1 MKYITHNWKFHTDE
15 VTWFA
20 IANLIYND
28 IELIRTRD
36 NEIINP
42 YLMDKNSI
50 VADIWKEYS
59 IEYMDFDHHFSST
72 LLESFNNK
80 TSESKYAAKLLGKED
95 SKEQLKLIHKD
106 VIPYLLN
113 CDSYWLTLLWLVF
126 KDDSK
131 LISKNLDEKIDFIQY
146 ITKISREYIKNI
158 SDINSIEDFFIFK
171 FDKYIEYILSNINNK
186 INNKYQEKSNYE
198 ILDYDCEYPTEI
210 EEIPEI
216 NHWFWLN
223 DNKMNIKLDFME
235 RIKYRKYSSAWLLW
249 NYFWKDII
257 KKHINIDIS
266 EDDLL
271 FIFNR
276 IDNSFIKYI
285 DLEDNGLLRKLNEK
299 FYISSLI
306 TQYNKND
313 PFDKLQD
320 NNFIIA
326 SDIVKNHILNLI
338 ETYQQQI
345 LDKQLFYSEFIEWNN
360 YQIFSKY
367 IVWIDTLLYENSI
380 DYVEYIIYPWE
391 NNTWYVK
398 TMQKWNQFWD
408 WVKLPNE
415 WLVMSPNN
423 MIFCHTWLFIA
434 QFNNV
439 EDILNALN
447 IK

>member
-1 MKYITHNWKFHTDE
+1 MIKNRITKYITHNWKFHTDE
-15 VTWFA
+15 LTWFA
-20 IANLIYND
+20 ISNLVYND
-28 IELIRTRD
+28 IKLIRTRD
-36 NEIINP
+36 QNIINMW
-42 YLMDKNSI
+42 LMDKNSI
-50 VADIWKEYS
+50 VADIWKEYN
-59 IEYMDFDHHFSST
+59 IEYLDFDHHFSST

-80 TSESKYAAKLLGKED
+80 TAESKYSAKLLGKED

-106 VIPYLLN
+106 VLTYLLN
-113 CDSYWLTLLWLVF
+113 CDTYSLSLLIVAF
-126 KDDSK
+126 KDVKFNS
-131 LISKNLDEKIDFIQY
+131 KIDLIERIDLTQY
-146 ITKISREYIKNI
+146 ITKISREYIQNI
-158 SDINSIEDFFIFK
+158 TDIQSIEDFFIYK
-171 FDKYIEYILSNINNK
+171 YDKYIDYIISNINKKVNDKYIE
-186 INNKYQEKSNYE
+186 
-198 ILDYDCEYPTEI
+198 
-210 EEIPEI
+210 EI
-216 NHWFWLN
+216 NEDFNIEHRYWL
-223 DNKMNIKLDFME
+223 DENKVNIKLDFME

-257 KKHINIDIS
+257 KKYINIEIS
-266 EDDLL
+266 DDEVN

-306 TQYNKND
+306 NQYNKND
-313 PFDKLQD
+313 PYDINQD

-326 SDIVKNHILNLI
+326 SNIVKNHILNLI

-345 LDKQLFYSEFIEWNN
+345 IDKQLFYSEFIEGNN

-391 NNTWYVK
+391 NDTWYIK

-408 WVKLPNE
+408 WIKLPNE
-415 WLVMSPNN
+415 WLISAPDN

-434 QFNNV
+434 QFKT
-439 EDILNALN
+439 LNDVLN
-447 IK
+447 SLKWV